1 MLVGDFVMIRI
12 GVISARLTLPLLIMY
27 SDCSAMTNMKNAGML
42 TEKLEENVMK
52 LKTMALSVGTIFGYV
67 SIATG
72 IIMTIFIFDAI
83 LTSW

>member
-1 MLVGDFVMIRI
+1 
-12 GVISARLTLPLLIMY
+12 
-27 SDCSAMTNMKNAGML
+27 MTNMKNAGML